1 MMNKSW
7 HFNKMDDYV
16 ATYSNVFKE
25 YITPKIMLYIMSY
38 EKHYQGRWVG
48 GWGTWV
54 MGIKEGM

>member
-1 MMNKSW
+1 MNKSW

-38 EKHYQGRWVG
+38 ETLSGEVG
-48 GWGTWV
+48 GG
-54 MGIKEGM
+54 MGYMGDGH